1 LFTKMYL
8 LIKYVVLN
16 RNVHSH
22 ITRGTNDLH
31 VTVVNK
37 NYGNFFKYQTG
48 LKQPSFEMDY
58 LNIFKK
64 VSSIKNVLKKLNHFC
79 CQQAPIVRISMF
91 FFANVPPSHRIL

>member
-1 LFTKMYL
+1 VLAD
-8 LIKYVVLN
+8 YVVLN

-37 NYGNFFKYQTG
+37 NYGNFFKYQTD

-58 LNIFKK
+58 LIYLRKFHL
-64 VSSIKNVLKKLNHFC
+64 LKMYSK
-79 CQQAPIVRISMF
+79 S
-91 FFANVPPSHRIL
+91 